1 MVCVAV
7 LHTFGS
13 NAPGKLIIS
22 PAKCPSRFPGD
33 SGDLGTL
40 LRSVR
45 LVSKIIAV
53 YRMGGALGADSR
65 LWVFGSE
72 HTSPRTAQRQDYDVG
87 PILDFV
93 QIIQPVRHSR
103 MMGIE
108 RARLWTEKHTVETR
122 CFVQP
127 EVGLWEL

>member
-1 MVCVAV
+1 IRRSYSRSLGALV
-7 LHTFGS
+7 LSPSDLCRDF
-13 NAPGKLIIS
+13 II
-22 PAKCPSRFPGD
+22 KD

-72 HTSPRTAQRQDYDVG
+72 HTSPRTAQRQDCDVG
-87 PILDFV
+87 PILGFV